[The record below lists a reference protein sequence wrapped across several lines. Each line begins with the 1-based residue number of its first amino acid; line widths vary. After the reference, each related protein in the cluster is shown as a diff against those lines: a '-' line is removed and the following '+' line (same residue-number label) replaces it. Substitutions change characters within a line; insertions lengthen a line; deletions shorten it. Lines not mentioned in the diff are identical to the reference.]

1 MAELRKENG
10 HAEPW
15 TVDFFGVGNENW
27 GCGGNMVPE
36 YYANLFR
43 QYQSYVKNYDPQ
55 KPIKKIACGPNAQD
69 YEWTE
74 TVLKQCHKLSGS
86 WNNAH
91 GFMDGISLHYYT
103 LPYDWAKKG
112 SATGFNEKEWY
123 MTLSKTLFMEELVT
137 KHSAIIER
145 FDPDHNIA
153 LIVDEWG
160 TWYDVEEGTNPGF
173 LYQQNTMRDAL
184 VAAINLNIFN
194 KHCDRVKMAN
204 IAQLVNVL
212 QAVILTE
219 GDQMIKTPTYFV
231 FYMYKHHQNGTL
243 IESFVD
249 TKMIGEEE
257 EYQVPN
263 LHESVSKDQN
273 GKYHITLANLSCSE
287 DYEVCADLLGN
298 GIKSAKAQ
306 ILAGKMDDKNTFE
319 YPNCVNIS
327 AFEALNIKE
336 DRIAFT
342 IPKNSVMHIEVEL

>member
-1 MAELRKENG
+1 
-10 HAEPW
+10 
-15 TVDFFGVGNENW
+15 
-27 GCGGNMVPE
+27 
-36 YYANLFR
+36 
-43 QYQSYVKNYDPQ
+43 
-55 KPIKKIACGPNAQD
+55 
-69 YEWTE
+69 
-74 TVLKQCHKLSGS
+74 QCHKLSGS

-112 SATGFNEKEWY
+112 AATGFNEKEWY

-137 KHSAIIER
+137 KHSAIIDLY
-145 FDPDHNIA
+145 DPDHKIG

-173 LYQQNTMRDAL
+173 LYQQNTIRDAL

-219 GDQMIKTPTYFV
+219 GDQMVKTPTYYV
-231 FYMYKHHQNGTL
+231 FNMYKHHQNGTL

-249 TKMIGEEE
+249 TKTIGLEKD
-257 EYQVPN
+257 YQVPN
-263 LHESVSKDQN
+263 LHESVSKDEN
-273 GKYHITLANLSCSE
+273 GKYHITLANLSVSE
-287 DYEVCADLLGN
+287 DYEISADLLDN
-298 GIKSAKAQ
+298 RVKSAKAE
-306 ILAGKMDDKNTFE
+306 ILTGKMDDKNTFDD
-319 YPNCVNIS
+319 PDCVKIS
-327 AFEALNIKE
+327 AFEGVKTEGDKIT
-336 DRIAFT
+336 FT